1 MKQVWRARLEALR
14 NRLALTP
21 KEKRIIAFVIVAF
34 LLGLGVKCYRET
46 HPQTPSQ
53 MDKKHPWRKY
63 QTPSRSPA
71 RSPAKITRES
81 RPFISCVEVAKR
93 EERSATFSGSPPIT
107 QRVVTEHA
115 RASQTQSPIPKTSVW
130 AGFMLQT
137 GADGSFDPS
146 MFAQQPRFLDR
157 DDVRKQIDAFTDQIC
172 KVIVG
177 KTEAVKLAV
186 ACLLAR
192 GHLLIE
198 DIPGVGKT
206 TLSQA
211 LARSL
216 ALGFQRIQ
224 FTSDLLPADILGN
237 SIFDREEQRFVFHRG
252 PLFSQ
257 VVLIDEVNRATAKT
271 QSALLEAMEEHHISV
286 DGVTY
291 ELPQPFFVV
300 ATQNPQ
306 HQVGTFPLPES
317 QLDRFLM
324 RIELGVPD
332 RASERTMLLGMDRRE
347 MLKELKPVFMP
358 QILLE
363 IQEVVREVHT
373 SAALL
378 DYLQDLLDASRQRH
392 STGLSPRAGLAL
404 KHASQAWALMSGRDM
419 VLPEDIQAVARAVMA
434 HRLGHD
440 IEQPGQ
446 SGRTLADALLHS
458 VPVP

>member
-1 MKQVWRARLEALR
+1 M
-14 NRLALTP
+14 
-21 KEKRIIAFVIVAF
+21 
-34 LLGLGVKCYRET
+34 
-46 HPQTPSQ
+46 
-53 MDKKHPWRKY
+53 
-63 QTPSRSPA
+63 RS
-71 RSPAKITRES
+71 E
-81 RPFISCVEVAKR
+81 
-93 EERSATFSGSPPIT
+93 
-107 QRVVTEHA
+107 
-115 RASQTQSPIPKTSVW
+115 
-130 AGFMLQT
+130 
-137 GADGSFDPS
+137 
-146 MFAQQPRFLDR
+146 
-157 DDVRKQIDAFTDQIC
+157 IDAFTSQIGE
-172 KVIVG
+172 VIVG

-216 ALGFQRIQ
+216 GLGFQRIQ

-237 SIFDREEQRFVFHRG
+237 SIFDRNEQRFTFHRG

-271 QSALLEAMEEHHISV
+271 QSALLQAMEENHVSA

-291 ELPQPFFVV
+291 ELPDPFFVI

-332 RASERTMLLGMDRRE
+332 RASERAMLLGVDRRE
-347 MLKELKPVFMP
+347 LLKELKAVFSP
-358 QILLE
+358 EKLRE
-363 IQEVVREVHT
+363 IQAAARKVHA

-404 KHASQAWALMSGRDM
+404 LHGAQSWALMHGREM
-419 VLPEDIQAVARAVMA
+419 VLPEDIQAVAIAVMA

-440 IEQPGQ
+440 VQQPGE
-446 SGRTLADALLHS
+446 SGRTLAEALLRT